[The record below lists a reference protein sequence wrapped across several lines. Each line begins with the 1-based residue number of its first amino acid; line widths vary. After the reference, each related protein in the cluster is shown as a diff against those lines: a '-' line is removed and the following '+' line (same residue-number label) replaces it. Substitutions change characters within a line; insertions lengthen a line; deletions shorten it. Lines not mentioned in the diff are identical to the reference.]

1 MKWEQMRFFRP
12 DEYYASVLSIEPRA
26 LVERGFKGVL
36 LDVDNTLMPRT
47 DAQVPARMADWV
59 QRCQEAGLATLVL
72 SNSFQDR
79 VLGAVEQLGTQF
91 IGKAMKPLPGGY
103 RKACRQLGLHPQ
115 ELVMVGDQT
124 YTDILGAHL
133 AGMHAILVQPLG
145 SVDLGHT
152 RLLRKLD
159 RIILHKMLPQGEFP
173 HDIYTL

>member
-1 MKWEQMRFFRP
+1 MRFFRP
-12 DEYYASVLSIEPRA
+12 DEYYASVLGISPQG
-26 LVERGFKGVL
+26 LLERGFKGVL

-47 DAQVPARMADWV
+47 DEQVPARMAAWV
-59 QRCQEAGLATLVL
+59 RSCQDAGLQTLVL

-79 VLGAVEQLGTQF
+79 VLGAVEQLGTGF

-103 RKACRQLGLHPQ
+103 RRACEQLALRPS

-145 SVDLGHT
+145 TVDLGHT

-159 RIILHKMLPQGEFP
+159 RFFLRGLSPRGEFP
-173 HDIYTL
+173 QDIYGE